1 MTVSRW
7 LTLHRSIVPA
17 GDRKKFMERLR
28 ARRVYYEQAKC
39 GFWVFEESGLPGA
52 LIEFVE
58 APDRETLQSALDGA
72 PDHIVDA
79 ARIYREVESG

>member
-1 MTVSRW
+1 MPRW
-7 LTLHRSIVPA
+7 LTLQRSIVPA
-17 GDRKKFMERLR
+17 GERKRFMERLH
-28 ARRVYYEQAKC
+28 ARRAYYETAKC

-58 APDRETLQSALDGA
+58 APDRDTLETALAGA

-79 ARIYREVESG
+79 ARIYREVEST

>member
-1 MTVSRW
+1 MSRW
-7 LTLHRSIVPA
+7 LTLQRSIVPS
-17 GDRKKFMERLR
+17 GDRKKFMERLQ
-28 ARRVYYEQAKC
+28 ARRAYYKDASC

-58 APDRETLQSALDGA
+58 APDRETLESALAGA

-79 ARIYREVESG
+79 ARIYREVESS

>member
-1 MTVSRW
+1 MPRW
-7 LTLHRSIVPA
+7 LTLQRSIVPA
-17 GDRKKFMERLR
+17 GDRKRFMERLT
-28 ARRVYYEQAKC
+28 ARRAYYETASC

-58 APDRETLQSALDGA
+58 APDRETLENALAGA

-79 ARIYREVESG
+79 ARIYREVESS

>member
-1 MTVSRW
+1 VSVSRW

-17 GDRKKFMERLR
+17 GERKKFLERLG
-28 ARRVYYEQAKC
+28 ARRAYYETAKC

-58 APDRETLQSALDGA
+58 AADRETLEKALAGA
-72 PDHIVDA
+72 PDHIVDS
-79 ARIYREVESG
+79 ARIYREVENI

>member
-1 MTVSRW
+1 MARW
-7 LTLHRSIVPA
+7 LTLQRSIVPA
-17 GDRKKFMERLR
+17 GDRKRFMERLH
-28 ARRVYYEQAKC
+28 ARRAYYATAKC

-58 APDRETLQSALDGA
+58 APDRETLETALAGA

-79 ARIYREVESG
+79 ARIYREVESV